1 VGSLI
6 DSSVIVAA
14 DRGHLDWQKVVADL
28 SSEPTAISAITAAEL
43 LQGVERADPKH
54 RPRREKFVEEVL
66 AATPVLAFDVVAAR
80 VHARMAANL
89 LSKGEVIGAHDLLIA
104 ATAVR
109 IGYRVV
115 TRDVRSFP
123 RIPGLDVVVL

>member
-1 VGSLI
+1 MGSLI

-54 RPRREKFVEEVL
+54 RPRRPPQISHGRCASLHSPLCASSCVFFVL
-66 AATPVLAFDVVAAR
+66 MASAR
-80 VHARMAANL
+80 H
-89 LSKGEVIGAHDLLIA
+89 
-104 ATAVR
+104 
-109 IGYRVV
+109 
-115 TRDVRSFP
+115 
-123 RIPGLDVVVL
+123 

>member
-1 VGSLI
+1 MGSLI

-66 AATPVLAFDVVAAR
+66 AATPPADEAAAPPAPDAVSLPDELEHALVAAAR
-80 VHARMAANL
+80 QSAAATGAIARM
-89 LSKGEVIGAHDLLIA
+89 
-104 ATAVR
+104 R
-109 IGYRVV
+109 
-115 TRDVRSFP
+115 TRFMN
-123 RIPGLDVVVL
+123 